1 MSRVSDALERASAE
15 AAERVANPL
24 EGREPIPAERVL
36 VEETAVEWQTHSKV
50 NGDAHSIDLPE
61 PLPEPAL
68 PLVKRLQRVIFGRGL
83 DKIKEFPLVF
93 QEKNSFAGEQYK
105 ILREQI
111 KKIYNDGDS
120 HLLAIMSPVKG
131 DGKSTVAANL
141 ASVIALDYEQ
151 QVVLIDAD
159 LRSPSIHNFF
169 GIKSTPGLAD
179 YLGSDSSS
187 NIWNYCQN
195 TPLHGLRVLP
205 AGRPTHLSS
214 ELLASE
220 KMKSFLKEIPV
231 KFPGYQVIIDTS
243 PVLSTSDP
251 LVLAQ
256 QVDNIVM
263 VIRAGATPRECL
275 SEAIKSLGSDRIKG
289 IILNGATLGPSS
301 KYYYYYGQQS

>member
-15 AAERVANPL
+15 AAERVANPF
-24 EGREPIPAERVL
+24 EAREPMPAAPVQIED
-36 VEETAVEWQTHSKV
+36 TADSQAHSKV
-50 NGDAHSIDLPE
+50 NGEALSIDWPESIPE
-61 PLPEPAL
+61 PPL

-111 KKIYNDGDS
+111 KKIYSEQDS
-120 HLLAIMSPVKG
+120 RLLAIMSPVKG

-151 QVVLIDAD
+151 QVLLIDAD

-179 YLGSDSSS
+179 FIISESSS
-187 NIWNYCQN
+187 SIWNYVQK
-195 TPLHGLRVLP
+195 TSLHGLRVLP
-205 AGRPTHLSS
+205 AGRPTQLSS

-220 KMKSFLKEIPV
+220 KMKSLLKEIRL

-263 VIRAGATPRECL
+263 VVRAGATPRECL
-275 SEAIKSLGSDRIKG
+275 SEAIKSLGSDRVKG

>member
-15 AAERVANPL
+15 AAERVAKPL
-24 EGREPIPAERVL
+24 EGREPKPVESVL
-36 VEETAVEWQTHSKV
+36 VEETANWQTHVKV
-50 NGDAHSIDLPE
+50 NGEARSIDLPE
-61 PLPEPAL
+61 SISEPAL
-68 PLVKRLQRVIFGRGL
+68 PLAKRLQRLIFGRGL

-93 QEKNSFAGEQYK
+93 QENKSFAGEQYK

-111 KKIYNDGDS
+111 KKIYREQDS
-120 HLLAIMSPVKG
+120 RLLAIMSPVKG

-151 QVVLIDAD
+151 QVLLIDAD

-179 YLGSDSSS
+179 FLISESGSS
-187 NIWNYCQN
+187 IWNYVQK
-195 TPLHGLRVLP
+195 TSLHGLRVLP
-205 AGRPTHLSS
+205 AGRPTQRSS
-214 ELLASE
+214 ELLATE
-220 KMKSFLKEIPV
+220 KMKSLLKEIRL

-263 VIRAGATPRECL
+263 VVRAGATPREFL
-275 SEAIKSLGSDRIKG
+275 SEAIKSLGSDRVKG
-289 IILNGATLGPSS
+289 IILNGASLGPSS

>member
-1 MSRVSDALERASAE
+1 MP
-15 AAERVANPL
+15 AAPVQMEDIADSQ
-24 EGREPIPAERVL
+24 A
-36 VEETAVEWQTHSKV
+36 HSKI
-50 NGDAHSIDLPE
+50 NGDARLIDLVETIPE
-61 PLPEPAL
+61 PPL

-105 ILREQI
+105 ILREQL
-111 KKIYNDGDS
+111 KKLYSEQDS
-120 HLLAIMSPVKG
+120 RLLAIMSPVKG

-141 ASVIALDYEQ
+141 ASVIALDHEQ
-151 QVVLIDAD
+151 QVLLIDAD

-187 NIWNYCQN
+187 NIWNYFQN
-195 TPLHGLRVLP
+195 TPLDGLRVLP
-205 AGRPTHLSS
+205 AGRPTQLSS
-214 ELLASE
+214 ELLGSE
-220 KMKSFLKEIPV
+220 KMKSLLKDIRL
-231 KFPGYQVIIDTS
+231 KFPGCQIIIDTS

-263 VIRAGATPRECL
+263 VVRAGATPRECL
-275 SEAIKSLGSDRIKG
+275 SEAIKSLGSDRVKG